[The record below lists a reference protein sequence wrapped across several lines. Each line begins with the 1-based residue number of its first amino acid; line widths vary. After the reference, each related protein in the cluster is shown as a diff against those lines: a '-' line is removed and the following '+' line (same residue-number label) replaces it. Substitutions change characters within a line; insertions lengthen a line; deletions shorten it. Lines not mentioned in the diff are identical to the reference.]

1 MKEIVYPSLSH
12 RIAAGWAAAMPA
24 FHPLSTSHAADE
36 AKTATPLPSEES
48 QRQFHAFLQQAAA
61 GLSQHPEWLA
71 LPLLP
76 DDGYEH
82 FELLNRRPELNT
94 AMHMIKCKINDFLYL
109 LLKIGMTGETSE
121 NGHALRI
128 PKTSLKLMEKTKSRL
143 AHIGLS
149 VQSDETDL
157 IIGSQAYPQMAS
169 AWHWLAVD
177 AFRTAPQTGKKNEPP
192 LRFVHALFDENHPY
206 GPAFFRQHC
215 AEEPGLLELLDWLE
229 QQGYKTFSNR
239 DNRTT
244 ADWVKCYGKKPEPLK
259 DAWAERSHAGFAIE
273 YEWVKKRPVLYAL
286 RVPEFK
292 KLLGHFSDMPP
303 QVRSLVVRHT
313 KHCDNCG
320 YCTQTDKTGTRPKA
334 FVAVEHEGKH
344 ALCTM
349 FPGFGY
355 TWRELDEP
363 LVSAFK
369 DFLLFIDT
377 TLTGDNA

>member
-1 MKEIVYPSLSH
+1 MKEIVYPSLAH
-12 RIAAGWAAAMPA
+12 RIISAWATTIPP
-24 FHPLSTSHAADE
+24 FHPLSTDHAGNKEKA
-36 AKTATPLPSEES
+36 ATLPPSEES
-48 QRQFHAFLQQAAA
+48 QRHFHTFLSQAAT
-61 GLSQHPEWLA
+61 GLSQHPEWLD

-82 FELLNRRPELNT
+82 FELLNQRPELNT
-94 AMHMIKCKINDFLYL
+94 AMHKIKRKINDFLYL
-109 LLKIGMTGETSE
+109 LLQIGMAGEPTE
-121 NGHALRI
+121 EGNALCI
-128 PKTSLKLMEKTKSRL
+128 PKSSLRLAEKTRTRL
-143 AHIGLS
+143 AHIGLT
-149 VQSDETDL
+149 VQPDKTDL
-157 IIGSQAYPQMAS
+157 LFFSQAYPHMAS

-192 LRFVHALFDENHPY
+192 LRFVHALFDETHPS
-206 GPAFFRQHC
+206 GPAFFRLHC
-215 AEEPGLLELLDWLE
+215 ADEPGLPNFLDWLE
-229 QQGYKTFSNR
+229 KQGYKTFSNR

-244 ADWVKCYGKKPEPLK
+244 ADWVKSYGKNPEPLK
-259 DAWAERSHAGFAIE
+259 DAWAERSHGGFAME

-286 RVPEFK
+286 RVPEYR
-292 KLLGHFSDMPP
+292 KLLGRFSAMPP
-303 QVRSLVVRHT
+303 HVRSLVVRHT

-320 YCTQTDKTGTRPKA
+320 YCTQTDKTGTRSKA

-355 TWRELDEP
+355 TFRELDEP